1 MTTPPDLRERLIAAL
16 DADAMRPRG
25 EKQGLVNVMLA
36 VVEADLAARDAENA
50 RLRAEVQ
57 AQGEALL
64 RCRTLLASAAGIVL
78 AARTPRAAPTPPRTP
93 MTTMTTDQAEAY
105 LYDVEDFLT
114 AGGLRPT
121 DVDIRDCDE
130 LADDGISTVP
140 SAVLTW
146 RPEHPLVDA
155 DTHPHGLLVAWSTE
169 TGWQYASLRE
179 GGSNEQLQNLGCGGT
194 LGAPAQVALR
204 ISYIAQGLR
213 LPANSL

>member
-78 AARTPRAAPTPPRTP
+78 AARTPTSLAGC
-93 MTTMTTDQAEAY
+93 TD
-105 LYDVEDFLT
+105 
-114 AGGLRPT
+114 
-121 DVDIRDCDE
+121 
-130 LADDGISTVP
+130 
-140 SAVLTW
+140 
-146 RPEHPLVDA
+146 
-155 DTHPHGLLVAWSTE
+155 
-169 TGWQYASLRE
+169 
-179 GGSNEQLQNLGCGGT
+179 CGGQT
-194 LGAPAQVALR
+194 RVHPGHYPPCPAR
-204 ISYIAQGLR
+204 TST
-213 LPANSL
+213 S